1 MAPPKTLPCPS
12 MCLVAEYIIISA
24 PNSRGFCRIGVAKTL
39 STITFAPDLCANLDT
54 LLYQQFQGKGWMVF
68 QKNNFSFFF

>member
-24 PNSRGFCRIGVAKTL
+24 PNSRCFCRIGVAKTL
-39 STITFAPDLCANLDT
+39 STTTFAPDLCANFDT
-54 LLYQQFQGKGWMVF
+54 LLISTISRQGLDGVSKK
-68 QKNNFSFFF
+68 QL